1 MFRKSKD
8 ASVKSKGISP
18 ELEAV
23 LPKDG
28 FPWYKKSHL
37 RWLNY
42 YCVFLGLL
50 CAANGYDGSMMNGLL
65 ALPQWMN
72 FMDQPKGAWLG
83 FINAVQSLSTMLAY
97 PAVAYFANRWGRKK
111 GLFVGYAFLFL
122 GSMLQAF
129 TPNKTGFIL
138 GRLFIGQPSGWWGGL
153 APVLITELAYPTHRG
168 ILTALYNCGWFVG
181 SSFAAWVTYGT
192 RNYDS
197 TWAWRIP
204 SLLQIAVPIVVL
216 PAAIFVPESPRFLVS
231 KGRIAEARRIL
242 VKLHGGGDEHSLLV
256 DFEMAE
262 IERAIED
269 DKAAGET
276 SSWMEMFKTPGNRHR
291 AFISITLGLLAQWGG
306 NNLVSYYLA
315 DVLKA
320 VGITSITDQTI
331 INGCLQ
337 SWNLVM
343 AVSAAMSVDRVGR
356 RFLFLTSVL
365 GMLTS
370 YIILS
375 GLNGGFATT
384 GKASVG
390 LAVVP
395 FLYIYY
401 SFYDIAFTPLIVSYP
416 AEIWPYQLRARGT
429 ALTQMSTY
437 FGIFFNVFVNPIAFD
452 AVGWKYYLVFVVIL
466 IIGTVIIY
474 FFYPENRGHTLEE
487 MAVIFDG
494 ESARVTDNFASGD
507 DKRAGVTQHH
517 ESA

>member
-1 MFRKSKD
+1 MFGKSKG
-8 ASVKSKGISP
+8 ASNKSKGISP
-18 ELEAV
+18 KLEAV

-28 FPWYKKSHL
+28 LPWYKKSHL

-72 FMDQPKGAWLG
+72 FMDQPKGALLG

-97 PAVAYFANRWGRKK
+97 PVVAYFANRWGRKK

-122 GSMLQAF
+122 GSLLQAF

-168 ILTALYNCGWFVG
+168 ILTA
-181 SSFAAWVTYGT
+181 
-192 RNYDS
+192 

-216 PAAIFVPESPRFLVS
+216 PAAIMVPESPRFLVS
-231 KGRIAEARRIL
+231 KGRVAEARRIL

-452 AVGWKYYLVFVVIL
+452 AMGWKYYLVFVVIL

-474 FFYPENRGHTLEE
+474 FFYPETRGHTLEE

-494 ESARVTDNFASGD
+494 ESARVTDNFVSGD